1 MNPWE
6 VHGAYGVSISM
17 PLGLMCDNEQNTR
30 FVGRIMPMV
39 LHHHTHEV
47 TSEKIMTNAPNVE
60 PKNPASDTESGTNKA
75 SALYDR
81 FTEKSREIFDQGQ
94 EKGRE
99 AWEKAMELSRQ
110 QLGAAG
116 EFSAEQGEL
125 FKQYL
130 RRDLDQTAADMRQM
144 GEQAKEHLD
153 PSRLGAGALS
163 TLSKLLHAAGGAVS
177 ALSAKADEALEYRT
191 GEITMAGTL
200 TCTGCGAKV
209 QLKATGV
216 VPTCSA
222 CQGTHFRKGY

>member
-1 MNPWE
+1 
-6 VHGAYGVSISM
+6 
-17 PLGLMCDNEQNTR
+17 
-30 FVGRIMPMV
+30 
-39 LHHHTHEV
+39 
-47 TSEKIMTNAPNVE
+47 MTNTPKSE
-60 PKNPASDTESGTNKA
+60 PKDPALDTENGANKA

-110 QLGAAG
+110 QLAAAG

-144 GEQAKEHLD
+144 GEQAKERLN
-153 PSRLGAGALS
+153 PARLGAGALS
-163 TLSKLLHAAGGAVS
+163 SVSKLLDAAGGAMS
-177 ALSAKADEALEYRT
+177 ALSAKAEWALEYRT
-191 GEITMAGTL
+191 GEVTMAGTL
-200 TCTGCGAKV
+200 TCTGCGQKV

-222 CQGTHFRKGY
+222 CQGTRFRKSY